1 MTLHRNIAGAPG
13 PIVERADRS
22 ALASDYRRILMRLHQ
37 CDTALRHLDSAALF
51 VGTLRNTSNADIAD
65 LMADALNMIDDARSQ
80 IEAAR
85 VALDAS
91 ITPAME
97 DA

>member
-1 MTLHRNIAGAPG
+1 MHRNIHGAPG

-22 ALASDYRRILMRLHQ
+22 ALASDYRRIMRRLIE
-37 CDTALRHLDSAALF
+37 CGTALRRLDSAALF
-51 VGTLRNTSNADIAD
+51 VGGLRHTSDADIAD
-65 LMADALNMIDDARSQ
+65 LMADALNMIDDAKSQ

-85 VALDAS
+85 AALDAS
-91 ITPAME
+91 ITTAME